1 MAGKDLS
8 SKQPKSL
15 AITVIANFYF
25 SALSPTPPF
34 PREPPRLK
42 LAALLV
48 PAVIVSLFTTSAMF
62 MKMTTFFVGFG
73 FFADPVIWRAAS
85 WLNRTFPN
93 WEKLLELRK

>member
-1 MAGKDLS
+1 
-8 SKQPKSL
+8 
-15 AITVIANFYF
+15 
-25 SALSPTPPF
+25 
-34 PREPPRLK
+34 
-42 LAALLV
+42 
-48 PAVIVSLFTTSAMF
+48 MF